1 MKIISFSNYY
11 KLNET
16 INDNPEQ
23 YIKTVLLQIKAKLEA
38 MFQDES
44 TEGEVKKFSKEDES
58 EEMNFAE
65 LGLELQSLELSRY
78 SKTMDNIKLKF
89 SDEEFLYDLLIGI
102 DIKEAVPKN
111 DKQFK
116 LEDIKTCFIKFK
128 KYDLH
133 EPGEV
138 LGELTDNI
146 KIKDIDED
154 LLVSLKLKLD
164 EQSGEGETEEFE
176 IETD

>member
-1 MKIISFSNYY
+1 MRIIPFSEYY

-23 YIKTVLLQIKAKLEA
+23 YIKTILLQIKNKLEK
-38 MFQDES
+38 MFQTES
-44 TEGEVKKFSKEDES
+44 EEGVKKFSKEKES

-65 LGLELQSLELSRY
+65 LGLQLQSLELSRY
-78 SKTMDNIKLKF
+78 SKTLDNVKLKF
-89 SDEEFLYDLLIGI
+89 SDEEYLYDLLIGI

-138 LGELTDNI
+138 LAELTDNI

-164 EQSGEGETEEFE
+164 EQTGEGETEQFE
-176 IETD
+176 IETE